1 MNFISVTVSAVND
14 SGATVRFPS
23 DATVMIPVKPK
34 TLSVGD
40 RATLGIRPEHL
51 LLDRNNPSLNGEV
64 LVVERLGG
72 ETYLYIKIA
81 GGETV
86 VVQTDGDNPA
96 IMHDYV
102 PIYINGKL
110 CHLFDQ
116 NGEAIPKVHR
126 HHITQN
132 ESHEQ
137 QYQHRL
143 SNQAE

>member
-1 MNFISVTVSAVND
+1 MHKAQRYERAREVARILQLEPLLN
-14 SGATVRFPS
+14 R
-23 DATVMIPVKPK
+23 KPK
-34 TLSVGD
+34 ELSGRQRQGVAIG
-40 RATLGIRPEHL
+40 RAL
-51 LLDRNNPSLNGEV
+51 V
-64 LVVERLGG
+64 L
-72 ETYLYIKIA
+72 A

-86 VVQTDGDNPA
+86 IVQIDGDDPA

-102 PIYINGKL
+102 PIYINGEL

-126 HHITQN
+126 HHLTQN

-143 SNQAE
+143 SNQVE

>member
-1 MNFISVTVSAVND
+1 M
-14 SGATVRFPS
+14 
-23 DATVMIPVKPK
+23 
-34 TLSVGD
+34 
-40 RATLGIRPEHL
+40 
-51 LLDRNNPSLNGEV
+51 NGEV
-64 LVVERLGG
+64 LVVERLGT

-81 GGETV
+81 GAETI

-96 IMHDYV
+96 RMHDYV
-102 PIYINGKL
+102 PIYINGEF

-116 NGEAIPKVHR
+116 NGEAIPKVNR
-126 HHITQN
+126 HHLTLN